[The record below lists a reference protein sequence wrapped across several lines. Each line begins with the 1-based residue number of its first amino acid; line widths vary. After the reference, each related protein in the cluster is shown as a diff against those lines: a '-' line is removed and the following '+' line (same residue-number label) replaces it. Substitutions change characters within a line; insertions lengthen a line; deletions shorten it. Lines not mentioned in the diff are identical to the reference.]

1 MRRSFTTN
9 EFYHIFDRGVDK
21 RKIFLD
27 NRDYIRFIHDLY
39 EFNDINPAPEFSR
52 CYSKNVG
59 SRNVG
64 SRVSHIERVSHIKLE
79 EDMEES
85 AEKGMRRRR
94 ERVELVRVH
103 GFVLMPNHHHL
114 VVEQIKEGGVSLF
127 MRKLHSGYTNA
138 FNLRY
143 KRKGHLFQGPFKS
156 IHVEDD
162 IHLGFLICYLHSNPL
177 DLWKINWKKK
187 INWKRDKLT
196 DSETKAA
203 LKFLE
208 KYRWSSHSDYLGLK
222 NFPSLINK
230 ALISKEFLLE
240 FFDGREGYKDFFIDW
255 LKQYKKNIN
264 YLKELIFD

>member
-1 MRRSFTTN
+1 MKRSFTTN

-52 CYSKNVG
+52 CYREEKG
-59 SRNVG
+59 EEKAKNVG
-64 SRVSHIERVSHIKLE
+64 SRVSHIVPHIKPE
-79 EDMEES
+79 EDMRQ
-85 AEKGMRRRR
+85 RRS
-94 ERVELVRVH
+94 RVELVKVH

-114 VVEQIKEGGVSLF
+114 VLEQIKEGGVSLF
-127 MRKLHSGYTNA
+127 MRKLHAGYTNA

-156 IHVEDD
+156 IHVEND

-177 DLWKINWKKK
+177 DLWKINWKK
-187 INWKRDKLT
+187 NKLT
-196 DSETKAA
+196 DSETKGA

-208 KYRWSSHSDYLGLK
+208 KYRWSSHPDYLGLK

-240 FFDGREGYKDFFIDW
+240 FFDGREGYKDFFVDW
-255 LKQYKKNIN
+255 LSQYKKNIN

>member
-59 SRNVG
+59 SR
-64 SRVSHIERVSHIKLE
+64 VSHIESHIESHTVSHIVSHIESE
-79 EDMEES
+79 E
-85 AEKGMRRRR
+85 GIRRRQR
-94 ERVELVRVH
+94 RVELVKIH

-114 VVEQIKEGGVSLF
+114 LVEQIKEGGVSLF

-156 IHVEDD
+156 IHVEND

-177 DLWKINWKKK
+177 DLWKINWKK
-187 INWKRDKLT
+187 NNLT
-196 DSETKAA
+196 DSETKEA

-208 KYRWSSHSDYLGLK
+208 KYRWSSHPDYLGLK
-222 NFPSLINK
+222 NFPSLINKALINK

-240 FFDGREGYKDFFIDW
+240 FFDGREGYKDFFVDW
-255 LKQYKKNIN
+255 LSQYKKNIN
-264 YLKELIFD
+264 YLEELIFD